1 MRFRAMTIALAVL
14 ATTGAA
20 SAQDAPRQA
29 PVRLYTHLYTAGWA
43 RVGADLDGH
52 VAARTTIGVLLDE
65 RIRIGVMFEGLGD
78 EHSISVTQPAAPPFV
93 SASVSASGVHASPMG
108 GIEGAWRLPL
118 GGAGD
123 PIVDLGAHALVGSY
137 ERHVIRL
144 DDPRW
149 IVEEHVALA
158 LLGVHTSIALPLG
171 RRNEVAL
178 RVEAQAWIEEDGPAA
193 AAGHAGLQWEWR

>member
-78 EHSISVTQPAAPPFV
+78 EHSVAV
-93 SASVSASGVHASPMG
+93 SNGSDPVATGFHASPMG
-108 GIEGAWRLPL
+108 GVEGAWRVPL

-123 PIVDLGAHALVGSY
+123 PIVDLGAHALVGAFQ
-137 ERHVIRL
+137 RHVIRPR
-144 DDPRW
+144 DPRW
-149 IVEEHVALA
+149 VVQEEAVLA
-158 LLGVHTSIALPLG
+158 LLGVHTSLALPIG

-178 RVEAQAWIEEDGPAA
+178 RLEVQAWIEQDGPAA
-193 AAGHAGLQWEWR
+193 AAAHAGLQWEWR